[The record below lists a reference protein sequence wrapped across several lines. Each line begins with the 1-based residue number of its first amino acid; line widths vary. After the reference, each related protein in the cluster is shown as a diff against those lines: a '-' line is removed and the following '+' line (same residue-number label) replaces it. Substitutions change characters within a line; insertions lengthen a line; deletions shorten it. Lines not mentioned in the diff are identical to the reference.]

1 MNWTLQGS
9 SIRRDES
16 KQAGKYSDM
25 STNNPWKTLSSK
37 KVYSNPWMS
46 VREDQVIRPDGQ
58 EGIYGVVDTRAA
70 TGVVALTPDRE
81 VCLVGQYR
89 YPTDVYSWEI
99 VQGGVDGDEDPL
111 TACKRELQEEAGL
124 IAEMW
129 TPIGGEIHLSNCISS
144 EKGYIYVA
152 EGLSETEASPDGT
165 EALQL
170 KKMPMS
176 EAVRMAV
183 AGEIVDAVSVIG
195 ILLAEKWLSGS
206 A

>member
-1 MNWTLQGS
+1 MEGS
-9 SIRRDES
+9 SFGRGEL

-25 STNNPWKTLSSK
+25 GTQNPWKTISSR

-58 EGIYGVVDTRAA
+58 NGIYGVIDTRTA
-70 TGVVALTPDRE
+70 TGVVALTPEHE
-81 VCLVGQYR
+81 VYLVGQYR

-99 VQGGVDGDEDPL
+99 VQGGTDENEDPL

-124 IAEMW
+124 IAETW

-144 EKGYIYVA
+144 EKGYLFVA

-165 EALQL
+165 EVLHL
-170 KKMPMS
+170 KKLPLR

-183 AGEIVDAVSVIG
+183 SGEIVDAVSIIG
-195 ILLAEKWLSGS
+195 ILLAEKWLND
-206 A
+206 AV

>member
-1 MNWTLQGS
+1 MEGS
-9 SIRRDES
+9 SFGRGEL

-25 STNNPWKTLSSK
+25 GTQNPWKTISSR

-58 EGIYGVVDTRAA
+58 NGIYGVIDTRIA
-70 TGVVALTPDRE
+70 TGVVALTPEHE
-81 VCLVGQYR
+81 VYLVGQYR

-99 VQGGVDGDEDPL
+99 VQGGADENEDPL

-124 IAEMW
+124 IAETW

-144 EKGYIYVA
+144 EKGYLFVA

-165 EALQL
+165 EVLQL
-170 KKMPMS
+170 KKLPLR

-183 AGEIVDAVSVIG
+183 SGEIVDAVSIIG
-195 ILLAEKWLSGS
+195 ILLAEKWLND
-206 A
+206 AV

>member
-1 MNWTLQGS
+1 MEGS
-9 SIRRDES
+9 SFGRGEL
-16 KQAGKYSDM
+16 KQADKYSDM
-25 STNNPWKTLSSK
+25 GTQNPWKTISSR

-58 EGIYGVVDTRAA
+58 NGIYGVIDTRTA
-70 TGVVALTPDRE
+70 TGVVALTPEHE
-81 VCLVGQYR
+81 VYLVGQYR

-99 VQGGVDGDEDPL
+99 VQGGVDEDEDPL

-124 IAEMW
+124 IAETW

-144 EKGYIYVA
+144 EKGYLFVA

-165 EALQL
+165 EVLQL
-170 KKMPMS
+170 KKLPLR

-183 AGEIVDAVSVIG
+183 SGEIVDAVSIIG
-195 ILLAEKWLSGS
+195 LLLAEKWLND
-206 A
+206 AV

>member
-1 MNWTLQGS
+1 VEGS
-9 SIRRDES
+9 SFGRGEL
-16 KQAGKYSDM
+16 KQADKYSDM
-25 STNNPWKTLSSK
+25 GTQNPWKTISSR

-58 EGIYGVVDTRAA
+58 NGIYGVIDTRTA
-70 TGVVALTPDRE
+70 TGVVALTSEHE
-81 VCLVGQYR
+81 VYLVGQYR

-99 VQGGVDGDEDPL
+99 VQGGVDEDEDPL

-124 IAEMW
+124 IAETW

-144 EKGYIYVA
+144 EKGYLFVA

-165 EALQL
+165 EVLQL
-170 KKMPMS
+170 KKLPLR

-183 AGEIVDAVSVIG
+183 SGEIVDAVSIIG
-195 ILLAEKWLSGS
+195 LLLAEKWLND
-206 A
+206 AV